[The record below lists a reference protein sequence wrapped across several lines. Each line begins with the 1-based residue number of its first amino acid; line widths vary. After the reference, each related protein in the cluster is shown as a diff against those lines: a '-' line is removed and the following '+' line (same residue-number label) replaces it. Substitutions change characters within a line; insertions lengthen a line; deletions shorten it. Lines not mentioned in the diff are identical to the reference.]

1 MKIRVQKKLAKKHIR
16 YSFSKYAFLV
26 KRFDKSLYNNFKY
39 DLNLLL
45 FDISNKD
52 IEFLK
57 LQKEYNIK
65 TLIDTIFENYI
76 DIYLNKDL
84 CKLSNVTNI

>member
-16 YSFSKYAFLV
+16 YSFSKYAFLI
-26 KRFDKSLYNNFKY
+26 KRFDKDLYNIFKH

-45 FDISNKD
+45 FDISHKD
-52 IEFLK
+52 IDFLK

-65 TLIDTIFENYI
+65 SLIDNIFENYI
-76 DIYLNKDL
+76 DIYVNKDL
-84 CKLSNVTNI
+84 CKLTNVTNM

>member
-1 MKIRVQKKLAKKHIR
+1 MKIRVQKKLSKKHIR
-16 YSFSKYAFLV
+16 YSFSKYAFLIN
-26 KRFDKSLYNNFKY
+26 RFDKDLYNNFKH

-84 CKLSNVTNI
+84 CKLADVTNM

>member
-16 YSFSKYAFLV
+16 YSFSKYNFLV
-26 KRFDKSLYNNFKY
+26 KRFDKDLYNTFKH

-45 FDISNKD
+45 FDISHKD
-52 IEFLK
+52 IEFFK

-76 DIYLNKDL
+76 DIYLNKNL
-84 CKLSNVTNI
+84 CKLAKVTNI

>member
-1 MKIRVQKKLAKKHIR
+1 MKIRVQKKLAKKHIK
-16 YSFSKYAFLV
+16 YSFFKYDFLI
-26 KRFDKSLYNNFKY
+26 KRFDKDLYNIFKH

-45 FDISNKD
+45 FDISHKD

-65 TLIDTIFENYI
+65 TLIDNIFENYL
-76 DIYLNKDL
+76 DIYINKDL
-84 CKLSNVTNI
+84 CKLADVTNM

>member
-1 MKIRVQKKLAKKHIR
+1 MKVRVQKKLSKKHI
-16 YSFSKYAFLV
+16 KYAFSRYDFLI
-26 KRFDKSLYNNFKY
+26 KRFDKDLYNNFKH

-45 FDISNKD
+45 FDISHKN

-57 LQKEYNIK
+57 LQKEYGIK
-65 TLIDTIFENYI
+65 TLIDTIFDNYI

-84 CKLSNVTNI
+84 CKLANITNI

>member
-1 MKIRVQKKLAKKHIR
+1 MKIRVQKKLAKKHIKK
-16 YSFSKYAFLV
+16 SFSKYAFLIN
-26 KRFDKSLYNNFKY
+26 RFDKDLYNIFKH

-57 LQKEYNIK
+57 LQKEYDIK
-65 TLIDTIFENYI
+65 SLIDNIFENYI
-76 DIYLNKDL
+76 DIYINKDL
-84 CKLSNVTNI
+84 CKLANITNM

>member
-1 MKIRVQKKLAKKHIR
+1 MKIRVQKKLSKKYIR
-16 YSFSKYAFLV
+16 YSFSKYAFLIN
-26 KRFDKSLYNNFKY
+26 RFDKDLYNNFKH

-57 LQKEYNIK
+57 LQKEYSIK
-65 TLIDTIFENYI
+65 SLIDNIFENQIEMYI
-76 DIYLNKDL
+76 NKDL
-84 CKLSNVTNI
+84 CKLANITNM

>member
-1 MKIRVQKKLAKKHIR
+1 MKIRVQKKLSKKHIKHN
-16 YSFSKYAFLV
+16 FSKYDFLV
-26 KRFDKSLYNNFKY
+26 KRFDKDLYNNFKH

-45 FDISNKD
+45 FDISSKD

-84 CKLSNVTNI
+84 CNLAKVTNM

>member
-1 MKIRVQKKLAKKHIR
+1 MKIRVQKKHAKKHIKK
-16 YSFSKYAFLV
+16 SFSKYAFLI
-26 KRFDKSLYNNFKY
+26 KRFDKDLYNNFKH

-52 IEFLK
+52 IEFFK
-57 LQKEYNIK
+57 LQKEYGIK
-65 TLIDTIFENYI
+65 NLIDTIFENYI

-84 CKLSNVTNI
+84 CKLANVTNI

>member
-1 MKIRVQKKLAKKHIR
+1 MKIRVQKKLAKKYIR
-16 YSFSKYAFLV
+16 YSFSKYAFLI
-26 KRFDKSLYNNFKY
+26 KRFDKDLYNNFKH

-57 LQKEYNIK
+57 LQKEYNINA
-65 TLIDTIFENYI
+65 LIDNIFENYI

-84 CKLSNVTNI
+84 CKLSNVTNM

>member
-16 YSFSKYAFLV
+16 YSFSKYAFLIN
-26 KRFDKSLYNNFKY
+26 RFDKDLYNIFKH

-45 FDISNKD
+45 FDISHKD

-57 LQKEYNIK
+57 LQKEYNINA
-65 TLIDTIFENYI
+65 LIDNIFENYI
-76 DIYLNKDL
+76 DIYINKDL
-84 CKLSNVTNI
+84 CKLSNVTNM

>member
-1 MKIRVQKKLAKKHIR
+1 MKIRVQKKQAKNHIR

-26 KRFDKSLYNNFKY
+26 KRFDKNLYNNFEH
-39 DLNLLL
+39 DLKLLL
-45 FDISNKD
+45 FDISSKD

-65 TLIDTIFENYI
+65 TLIDIIFENYI

-84 CKLSNVTNI
+84 CKLTNVTSM

>member
-1 MKIRVQKKLAKKHIR
+1 MKIRVQKKQAKKHIKK
-16 YSFSKYAFLV
+16 SFSKYAFLV
-26 KRFDKSLYNNFKY
+26 KRFDKDLYNNFKH
-39 DLNLLL
+39 DLKLLL

-57 LQKEYNIK
+57 LQKEYGIK
-65 TLIDTIFENYI
+65 NLIDTIFENYI

-84 CKLSNVTNI
+84 CKLANITNM

>member
-16 YSFSKYAFLV
+16 YSFSKYAFLIN
-26 KRFDKSLYNNFKY
+26 RFDKDLYNIFKH

-45 FDISNKD
+45 FDISHKD

-57 LQKEYNIK
+57 LQKEYNINA
-65 TLIDTIFENYI
+65 LIDNIFENYI
-76 DIYLNKDL
+76 DIYVNKDL
-84 CKLSNVTNI
+84 CKLANVTNM

>member
-1 MKIRVQKKLAKKHIR
+1 MKIRVQKKQAKKHIKK
-16 YSFSKYAFLV
+16 SFSKYAFLV
-26 KRFDKSLYNNFKY
+26 KRFDKDLYNNFKH
-39 DLNLLL
+39 DLKLLL

-57 LQKEYNIK
+57 LQKEYSIK
-65 TLIDTIFENYI
+65 SLIDNIFENYI

-84 CKLSNVTNI
+84 CKLANITNM

>member
-1 MKIRVQKKLAKKHIR
+1 MKIRVQKKQAKKHIK
-16 YSFSKYAFLV
+16 YSFSKYDFLV
-26 KRFDKSLYNNFKY
+26 KRFDKDLYNNFKH

-57 LQKEYNIK
+57 LQKEYYDELK
-65 TLIDTIFENYI
+65 VKRRLAAEAKLKEKKENE
-76 DIYLNKDL
+76 LR
-84 CKLSNVTNI
+84 